1 MGLQKPGVII
11 PAPVALIDMPKGYE
25 SFQQSEGWG
34 AKIIDRLSHDLKAAF
49 PDMSGFSPR
58 NLKYMR
64 KFAQACRP
72 RNSATHR
79 CTNSVAPGAT
89 F

>member
-1 MGLQKPGVII
+1 MKKSDNNNRKSMG
-11 PAPVALIDMPKGYE
+11 
-25 SFQQSEGWG
+25 QQSEGWG

-64 KFAQACRP
+64 KFAQEWHDREIVQHTVAQIP
-72 RNSATHR
+72 RRSNLTLLDKLEAHI
-79 CTNSVAPGAT
+79 CV